1 MIVDIHC
8 HFVPE
13 KYFEFVQSEKAYG
26 VRRVEG
32 SHGEDVPVSVR
43 DLTFGLNRTFFDPER
58 QIRRM
63 DRLRVDRTVLSLAT
77 PLINYDVPGDLAARA
92 ARLFNDE
99 AAAVRDRH
107 PERLDG
113 WAFLPMQDP
122 RAAAAELRRGVSGLG
137 LRGGHIASNVRGRY
151 LDAAEYAPI
160 FAAAVELDVPL
171 FVHPANPPGR
181 ERMQNYELAVV
192 SGYLFDSTLNIF
204 NMIFGGLLDRYPTL
218 KLCCAH
224 VGGYAVMLRN
234 RMQREVDTNPA
245 LAKTIKGGVGDYLR
259 RLYFDTVCF
268 EEGYIRFA
276 ADTVGAERLVLGS
289 DGPFPLGEPDP
300 VGFIERS
307 FGGARAGHDILHR
320 NAARMLGIAAEA
332 EEHT

>member
-13 KYFEFVQSEKAYG
+13 RYIDFVQRESAFA
-26 VRRVEG
+26 VRRHAIG
-32 SHGEDVPVSVR
+32 DQGEEVPVTVG
-43 DLTFGLNRTFFDPER
+43 DLKFGLNRTFFDPDR
-58 QIRRM
+58 QIK
-63 DRLRVDRTVLSLAT
+63 RLDALRIDRTVLSLAT
-77 PLINYDVPGDLAARA
+77 PLINYEVPGELASRA
-92 ARLFNDE
+92 AQIFNDE
-99 AAAVRDRH
+99 IALLRDRH
-107 PERLDG
+107 PERIDG

-122 RAAAAELRRGVSGLG
+122 VAAAKELRRSITSLG

-151 LDAAEYAPI
+151 LDAIEYAPI
-160 FAAAVELDVPL
+160 FEAAVELGVPL

-181 ERMQNYELAVV
+181 ERMRDYELAVV

-234 RMQREVDTNPA
+234 RMQRELDTNPT
-245 LAKTIKGGVGDYLR
+245 LAKSINGTVGDYLR

-268 EEGYIRFA
+268 EEGYIRMA
-276 ADTVGAERLVLGS
+276 ADTVGADRLVLGS

-307 FGGARAGHDILHR
+307 FGSSSAGRDILHR
-320 NAARMLGIAAEA
+320 NAADMLGLSPARASP
-332 EEHT
+332 

>member
-13 KYFEFVQSEKAYG
+13 RYIDFVQRESMFR
-26 VRRVEG
+26 VRRHAFADHSE
-32 SHGEDVPVSVR
+32 EVPVTVG
-43 DLTFGLNRTFFDPER
+43 DLTFGLNRTFFDADR
-58 QIRRM
+58 QIK
-63 DRLRVDRTVLSLAT
+63 RLDTLRIDRTVLSLAT
-77 PLINYDVPGDLAARA
+77 PLINYDVPGELATQAARI
-92 ARLFNDE
+92 FNDE
-99 AAAVRDRH
+99 IAALRDRH
-107 PERLDG
+107 PDRIDG

-122 RAAAAELRRGVSGLG
+122 IAAAKELRRGITALG

-151 LDAAEYAPI
+151 LDAIEYAPI
-160 FAAAVELDVPL
+160 FDTAVELGVPL
-171 FVHPANPPGR
+171 FVHPANPPGK
-181 ERMQNYELAVV
+181 ERMRDYELAVV

-234 RMQREVDTNPA
+234 RMQRELDTNPK
-245 LAKTIKGGVGDYLR
+245 LAQSVKGSVGDYLR

-268 EEGYIRFA
+268 EESYIRLA
-276 ADTVGAERLVLGS
+276 AETVGADRLLLGS

-307 FGGARAGHDILHR
+307 FGGSPTGHGILHH
-320 NAARMLGIAAEA
+320 NAAALLGIAHAR
-332 EEHT
+332 T